1 MVNHVGPSKN
11 LPVVFQMQLLGT
23 VLNFKSLSKMS
34 KPALI
39 VVVGLSGI
47 ALAIETIHAIKNC

>member
-1 MVNHVGPSKN
+1 MVNHVGPLKN